1 MKMRKLRKRKYAQML
16 HSQVDYMVYIT
27 KLGESLLAWIDEVW
41 DTMDLE
47 IENENSTSQ

>member
-16 HSQVDYMVYIT
+16 HSRLDYMVYLT
-27 KLGESLLAWIDEVW
+27 ALGKDLLAWIDEVW

-47 IENENSTSQ
+47 IIDESSTSQ

>member
-1 MKMRKLRKRKYAQML
+1 MKMRKLRKRKYALML

-27 KLGESLLAWIDEVW
+27 KLGESLLEWIDEVW

-47 IENENSTSQ
+47 IENENSTS